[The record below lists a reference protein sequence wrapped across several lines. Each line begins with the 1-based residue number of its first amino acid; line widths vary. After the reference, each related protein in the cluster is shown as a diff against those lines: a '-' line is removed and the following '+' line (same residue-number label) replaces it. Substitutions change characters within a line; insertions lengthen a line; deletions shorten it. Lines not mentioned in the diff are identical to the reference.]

1 VNVVLDPNLTGLMG
15 ILLAI
20 GVPTISAAVAIII
33 CGTAMASVGT
43 EKPELLSRLIITVVL
58 GEALAIYGLLI
69 AFMLISKLPTL
80 RTMEAAT
87 RALMAGVI
95 IAVGTGA
102 AGAGISYAGSS
113 LIGATAERPES
124 YSSNVI
130 GVVLSEALAIYGLLI
145 SFMVIGTI

>member
-1 VNVVLDPNLTGLMG
+1 MLDPNLMGLIG
-15 ILLAI
+15 IALSI
-20 GVPTISAAVAIII
+20 GVPTVAAASAIII
-33 CGTAMASVGT
+33 CGTAMAGVGT
-43 EKPELLSRLIITVVL
+43 EKPELLSKLIITVVL

-69 AFMLISKLPTL
+69 AFMLISKLPDL
-80 RTMEAAT
+80 KTMASAT
-87 RALMAGVI
+87 RALMAGII

>member
-1 VNVVLDPNLTGLMG
+1 MDPMLTGLIG
-15 ILLAI
+15 IALAI
-20 GVPTISAAVAIII
+20 GVPSISAAVAIIV
-33 CGTAMASVGT
+33 CGTAMAGVGT

-69 AFMLISKLPTL
+69 AFMLISKLPSFSV
-80 RTMEAAT
+80 MEAASKS
-87 RALMAGVI
+87 LIAGVI
-95 IAVGTGA
+95 IAAGAGA

-113 LIGATAERPES
+113 LIGATAERPET

-130 GVVLSEALAIYGLLI
+130 GVVLSEALAIYCLLI